1 MNIFETPTTNKFPL
15 NLSMQ
20 SKGLQLKYR
29 LISTLYTGLSR
40 NLEGLSDPKK
50 VPKLQNLDK
59 SNDIQKV
66 GVQAMVSANIAV
78 D

>member
-1 MNIFETPTTNKFPL
+1 MNIFEIQTTYKFPL

-40 NLEGLSDPKK
+40 NLEGLSDPK

-66 GVQAMVSANIAV
+66 GIQAMV
-78 D
+78 